1 MSGLAKFF
9 IINFI
14 FVCFYGCTGMVN
26 KPVTPSITSMS
37 FSEIGPNEISLPQ
50 RPVKSVLRYKTTS
63 KNPIQSGN
71 IIARVDVHS
80 KDSAANIIK
89 DVICDSP
96 SGEKVTFQPSSTYMI
111 LSLTNKSQRI
121 YNLGQ
126 TVIQIEDDQ
135 GRKYPIPKNIEMLIT
150 ETEADIKKYYEFYKK
165 GVAYDEINTQYN
177 KIINE
182 INQNNMVVDKH
193 KNVIFGTYKN
203 QYDSYKTSHT
213 INTILEFFNPFMY
226 LALVFTEKW
235 PHEPFDKSLEP
246 DLIWSNHRNILLSNK
261 DDIKRSII
269 EKQKKLINETLQRI
283 NYMCSTCQK
292 KMKEGTEKNKEL
304 IFTTGQSTYK
314 TIILPGKT
322 EKIVIPI
329 IGCMPENAPKRL
341 YCKIYDIVTITD
353 DASNPTKRDNLSF
366 TFDKVQQTLTR

>member
-1 MSGLAKFF
+1 
-9 IINFI
+9 
-14 FVCFYGCTGMVN
+14 MVT
-26 KPVTPSITSMS
+26 KPVPPSLTSMS
-37 FSEIGPNEISLPQ
+37 FSETGPNEISFPQ
-50 RPVKSVLRYKTTS
+50 LPVKSVLRYKTTS

-89 DVICDSP
+89 DIICDSP
-96 SGEKVTFQPSSTYMI
+96 SGEEVPFQASSTYMI

-135 GRKYPIPKNIEMLIT
+135 GKEYRIPKNIGNLVA
-150 ETEADIKKYYEFYKK
+150 ETEEDIKKYYDTYKD
-165 GVAYDEINTQYN
+165 GVPYKEINTQYN

-182 INQNNMVVDKH
+182 IDQNDNVVDKH

-226 LALVFTEKW
+226 LGLVLTEDW
-235 PHEPFDKSLEP
+235 PHKPFDKNLEP
-246 DLIWSNHRNILLSNK
+246 DLIWNKHKDILLSNK

-269 EKQKKLINETLQRI
+269 EKQKKIINEARERI
-283 NYMCSTCQK
+283 NDMCSKCQK
-292 KMKEGTEKNKEL
+292 KMKEGIDINKEF
-304 IFTTGQSTYK
+304 IFTSGQFEY
-314 TIILPGKT
+314 IPILPDKT
-322 EKIVIPI
+322 KKIVIPI
-329 IGCMPENAPKRL
+329 INWNPENAPKRL

-353 DASNPTKRDNLSF
+353 AASNPTKRDNLSF
-366 TFDKVQQTLTR
+366 TFDRIATTLNR

>member
-1 MSGLAKFF
+1 MSRLAKFF
-9 IINFI
+9 FINFI

-26 KPVTPSITSMS
+26 KPVPPSLTSMS
-37 FSEIGPNEISLPQ
+37 FSETGPNEISFPQ
-50 RPVKSVLRYKTTS
+50 LPVKSVLRYKTTS

-80 KDSAANIIK
+80 KDSAEKIID
-89 DVICDSP
+89 DVTCESP
-96 SGEKVTFQPSSTYMI
+96 SGEEVQFPPSSTYMI

-126 TVIQIEDDQ
+126 TVIQIEDNQ
-135 GRKYPIPKNIEMLIT
+135 GGEYLIPKNIEMLIA
-150 ETEADIKKYYEFYKK
+150 ETEADIKKYYESYKE
-165 GVAYDEINTQYN
+165 GVPYEEIKTQYN

-182 INQNNMVVDKH
+182 INQNNMIVDKH

-226 LALVFTEKW
+226 LSLVLAEKW

-246 DLIWSNHRNILLSNK
+246 DLIWSNHKNILLSNK

-269 EKQKKLINETLQRI
+269 EKQKKLFNETHRRI
-283 NYMCSTCQK
+283 NDMCRTCQK
-292 KMKEGTEKNKEL
+292 KMKEGIDINKEL
-304 IFTTGQSTYK
+304 IFTSGQFEY
-314 TIILPGKT
+314 IPILPGKT
-322 EKIVIPI
+322 KDIIIPI
-329 IGCMPENAPKRL
+329 INWKPENAPKRL

-353 DASNPTKRDNLSF
+353 AASNPTKRDNLSF